1 MPDTWDDIFDK
12 MKALGLNCVETYTAW
27 NVHEPKPGEFNFE
40 GRLDI
45 VGFIQKAMKHDLT
58 VIVRPGPYIC
68 AEWKFGGLP

>member
-58 VIVRPGPYIC
+58 VIVRPGLYIC